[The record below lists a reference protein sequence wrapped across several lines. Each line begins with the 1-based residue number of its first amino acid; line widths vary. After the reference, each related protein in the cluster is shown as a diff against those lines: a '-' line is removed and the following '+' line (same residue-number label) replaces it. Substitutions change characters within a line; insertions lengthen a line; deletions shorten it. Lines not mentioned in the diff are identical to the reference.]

1 MRSTNPRICTTL
13 FLNDKNSHSNFPKGY
28 NILKNCTPF
37 FMFKA
42 FSIIITILFLAFG
55 IFLGVLNPG
64 NVKFD
69 LIFQQIDIPL
79 SILLA
84 ITFSIGMLLSGIYFT
99 FILLSKQWQLR
110 KANKQNTK
118 LSGEIVQLQKQ
129 IADYENSK
137 EIEAKNE
144 IANL

>member
-1 MRSTNPRICTTL
+1 
-13 FLNDKNSHSNFPKGY
+13 
-28 NILKNCTPF
+28 
-37 FMFKA
+37 MFKA

-69 LIFQQIDIPL
+69 LIFHQIDIPL

-110 KANKQNTK
+110 KANKQNAK

-137 EIEAKNE
+137 VIEAKNE
-144 IANL
+144 VAKL